1 MKLRPKAGGQLCS
14 RNFQEFQSIRDFLSS
29 LTLTAFIDF
38 PFTLLILLVIGVI
51 GGPLVL
57 IPLLSYPL
65 ALLVS
70 WLIQRPLMSRVQK
83 ILSTGQ

>member
-1 MKLRPKAGGQLCS
+1 M
-14 RNFQEFQSIRDFLSS
+14 
-29 LTLTAFIDF
+29 
-38 PFTLLILLVIGVI
+38 VIGVI

-83 ILSTGQ
+83 PINWPMSVRRCW